1 MIPPVGA
8 SWRLEKRIEGASPAS
23 WRYAREQWRGLDWR
37 LFVCGKEMKKQ
48 TSRLAGGAGNAT
60 ATPRYILGRL
70 RQAFRKQKRRS
81 KLVGLHG

>member
-48 TSRLAGGAGNAT
+48 TSRLAGGADPRATLLPPQGTSLDVSGRRAGN
-60 ATPRYILGRL
+60 
-70 RQAFRKQKRRS
+70 RRDE
-81 KLVGLHG
+81 